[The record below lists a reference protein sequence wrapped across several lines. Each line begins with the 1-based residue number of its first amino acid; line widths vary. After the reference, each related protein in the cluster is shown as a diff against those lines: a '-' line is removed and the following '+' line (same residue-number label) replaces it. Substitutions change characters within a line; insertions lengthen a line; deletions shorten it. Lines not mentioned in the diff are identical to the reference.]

1 MVHWCLGMYAS
12 GSTWTYNVTRQIAA
26 LVTSVKP
33 VLLHFVSR
41 TADVALFERRLA
53 ETAAQAGRVH
63 IVKSHEIDDE
73 PAVAALSRRADAII
87 VTIRDPRDAVTSLM
101 LYQGFVFDRSLSLVE
116 KSARLC
122 ARFTADQRSLLL
134 RYEAG
139 FTKDVM
145 TLDRIAASFHRSVSA
160 SDRARIFAANRRAAV
175 EALIADLPQQPTSL
189 INVARPDE
197 VLDPVSQWHTHHAGR
212 TGEIGRWRHMLTKP
226 EALEVER
233 RLGDWMDRFS
243 YGRDNVQPGA

>member
-1 MVHWCLGMYAS
+1 MVHWCLGMYSS

-26 LVTSVKP
+26 SVTSVKP

-41 TADVALFERRLA
+41 AADVALFERLA
-53 ETAAQAGRVH
+53 NTAPQPGGAH

-73 PAVAALSRRADAII
+73 DAVTALSLRADAII

-101 LYQGFVFDRSLSLVE
+101 LYQDFVFDRSLSLVE

-122 ARFTADQRSLLL
+122 ARFTGDPRSLLL
-134 RYEAG
+134 RYEEG
-139 FTKDVM
+139 FADDVT
-145 TLDRIAASFHRSVSA
+145 TLDRIAASFHRSLVA
-160 SDRARIFAANRRAAV
+160 SDRTRIFASSRRAAV
-175 EALIADLPQQPTSL
+175 EALIAGLPQQPTSL
-189 INVARPDE
+189 INVARPDR

-212 TGEIGRWRHMLTKP
+212 SGEIGRWRHMLT
-226 EALEVER
+226 EAQALEVDR

-243 YGRDNVQPGA
+243 YHREKVQPRA